1 MVAMTNLAEI
11 QAMIPN
17 SSLVNISEDAA
28 RALMIARVGTDSRE
42 VKEGELFV
50 ALRGDRFDAHDFLS
64 DIVKL
69 GVSAAIISNKE
80 SCPENLPAIYV
91 ADTKESLGKLAAAWR
106 SRFDIPLVLVT
117 GSNGKTTVKEMSASI
132 FRSVVG
138 EAATLV
144 THGNLNNE
152 IGLPMTLLQLN
163 ANHRLAVVELG
174 MNHPG
179 ETAHLAKIAGPTIVL
194 INNAQR
200 EHQEFMNSVAAVA
213 EEHSAALMALP
224 IDGVA
229 VFPAESEFSVYWR
242 KAAAERN
249 VIDFI
254 LLSSAGQSNSNSGHS
269 GHQAAVQGRLL
280 SNGQIEIQAGEAAI
294 AVQLTTLG
302 NHNVRNALAASAVA
316 LAAGVDLEKI
326 KQGLESFSPVKG
338 RMQPKT
344 LSARQTLIDD
354 SYNANP
360 DSVLAAIDALKQS
373 GTLAWLVL
381 GDMGEVGDQG
391 PEFHREIGAYAAE
404 QGIVRLFAI
413 GEQCRFAVKGFND
426 TQKKLRLASRS
437 DHFTDLAT
445 LNLELIHAL
454 RSDVVI
460 KNRALNILVKGS
472 RFMRMERVA
481 QTLLEEVKAC
491 S

>member
-1 MVAMTNLAEI
+1 MLAMTNLAEI
-11 QAMIPN
+11 QAMIPD
-17 SSLVNISEDAA
+17 SRLVNISEDAA
-28 RALMIARVGTDSRE
+28 RALTITRVGTDSRK
-42 VKEGELFV
+42 VVEGELFF

-64 DIVKL
+64 DVANL
-69 GVSAAIISNKE
+69 GVSAAVISSEE
-80 SCPENLPAIYV
+80 SCPKHLPAIYV
-91 ADTKESLGKLAAAWR
+91 ADTKASLGKLAAAWR

-117 GSNGKTTVKEMSASI
+117 GSNGKTTVKEMIAAI
-132 FRSVVG
+132 FRSAVG
-138 EAATLV
+138 ETATLV
-144 THGNLNNE
+144 TNGNLNNE
-152 IGLPMTLLQLN
+152 IGLPLTLLRLN
-163 ANHRLAVVELG
+163 AEHRLAVVELG

-179 ETAHLAKIAGPTIVL
+179 ETAHLANIARATIVL

-213 EEHSAALMALP
+213 EEHSAALIALP
-224 IDGVA
+224 IDGSA
-229 VFPAESEFSVYWR
+229 VFPAESEFSEYWR
-242 KAAAERN
+242 KAAETRKI
-249 VIDFI
+249 IDFI
-254 LLSSAGQSNSNSGHS
+254 LLSSAGQAESKGGHCDRR
-269 GHQAAVQGRLL
+269 AEVQGRLL
-280 SNGQIEIQAGEAAI
+280 ANGQIEIQVGKEI
-294 AVQLTTLG
+294 IEVQLTTLG

-316 LAAGVDLEKI
+316 LAAGIGAEKI
-326 KQGLESFSPVKG
+326 KQGLESFFPVKG

-344 LSARQTLIDD
+344 LGARHTLIDD

-373 GTLAWLVL
+373 GNLAWLVL
-381 GDMGEVGDQG
+381 GDMGEVGDKG
-391 PEFHREIGAYAAE
+391 PEFHYEIGAYAAE

-413 GEQCRFAVKGFND
+413 GEQCRFAIKGFD
-426 TQKKLRLASRS
+426 ATQKKLRLASRS
-437 DHFTDLAT
+437 DHFMDLAA

-460 KNRALNILVKGS
+460 KSRALNILVKGS